1 MPPIKLQAQP
11 INRTIATATFA
22 LTLLFSA
29 DGVAGSN
36 FDHPDETPML
46 TATGDIDNKADY
58 PLDAESSW
66 DKQLTPA
73 ACGVDL
79 NNLQV
84 ENKLPKQKIRKGRFT
99 LGFRGDNK
107 KRGDRM
113 ARAAARF
120 YNKHSRGQL
129 NVVYTGRG
137 RGNYVFKV
145 DTSRRRNNVGG
156 LSSYQKDVAIHELG
170 HKLGLGH
177 SKKIYRIKKGR
188 FKGKLAQDYS
198 TVMNGRAQGAPYL
211 VAPQYYLKGWLPED
225 EYVLFDG
232 SQEVFELKR
241 ISDFDGDGL
250 ATVIISSALWN
261 EISPGTGPAA
271 FVSFAHDKKGAN
283 NIALHLLTGT
293 GTRLIASR
301 ATSFID
307 YKRTGIGVE
316 IIDNPDPDKMT
327 VYITLGH
334 KFDNQC
340 QLVIDN

>member
-1 MPPIKLQAQP
+1 MNKLLFA
-11 INRTIATATFA
+11 ATAA
-22 LTLLFSA
+22 LFVMLSSAGVASA
-29 DGVAGSN
+29 D
-36 FDHPDETPML
+36 FETPDEPSVMD
-46 TATGDIDNKADY
+46 ASGDIDIDVDN
-58 PLDAESSW
+58 PPESDSLW
-66 DKQLTPA
+66 DEELTPS
-73 ACGVDL
+73 ACGVDI

-84 ENKLPKQKIRKGRFT
+84 ENKLPGQKVRRGRFT

-107 KRGDRM
+107 RRGDRM

-129 NVVYTGRG
+129 QVVYTGKG

-145 DTSRRRNNVGG
+145 DTSRGRNNVGG
-156 LSSYQKDVAIHELG
+156 LSSYQIDVAIHELG

-177 SKKIYRIKKGR
+177 SKKIYRQKKGR
-188 FKGKLAQDYS
+188 FKGRLAQDYS

-211 VAPQYYLKGWLPED
+211 VAPQYYLKGWLPKD

-241 ISDFDGDGL
+241 ISDFKGDGL

-261 EISPGTGPAA
+261 EVNPGQGPAA
-271 FVSFAHDKKGAN
+271 FVSFAHSKKGGKEV
-283 NIALHLLTGT
+283 ALHLLTGT

-316 IIDNPDPDKMT
+316 ILDNPDPKKVT

-334 KFDNQC
+334 KYDNNC
-340 QLVIDN
+340 DLVTGL